1 MEILTCFSCRLSLFT
16 IMTWQSVK
24 KGGKG
29 KDHLLV
35 FLCVPVLAG
44 VLGRKLD
51 CLLAGFLQSE
61 FFLTGSCFKTNR
73 KILFAVSWSSIA
85 CIISNL
91 PVSGSYTSQLWKK
104 TCLTW
109 HCRLFKKSAYIILN
123 CMLAS
128 KNAVYSRL
136 FSLLSNCFLTLKICD
151 PRCDWEWF

>member
-16 IMTWQSVK
+16 IMKLQSVK

-29 KDHLLV
+29 KEDHLLV
-35 FLCVPVLAG
+35 FLCSCVLAG
-44 VLGRKLD
+44 ALWRKLD
-51 CLLAGFLQSE
+51 CLLYLQSE
-61 FFLTGSCFKTNR
+61 FFLPGSCFKTNR

-91 PVSGSYTSQLWKK
+91 PVSCFHIQVSCEK
-104 TCLTW
+104 TGLTW
-109 HCRLFKKSAYIILN
+109 HSRLLKESAYIILN

>member
-16 IMTWQSVK
+16 IMKWQSVK

-51 CLLAGFLQSE
+51 CLLAG
-61 FFLTGSCFKTNR
+61 SCFKTNR

-85 CIISNL
+85 CIISNM

-104 TCLTW
+104 TGLTW
-109 HCRLFKKSAYIILN
+109 HRRLFKKSAYIILN

>member
-16 IMTWQSVK
+16 IMKWQSVK

-35 FLCVPVLAG
+35 FLCVPVLAR

-85 CIISNL
+85 CIISNM

-104 TCLTW
+104 LVSPDTAGCSKKVLILYWIACWPQRMLFIPGYFPCCLTVSW
-109 HCRLFKKSAYIILN
+109 
-123 CMLAS
+123 
-128 KNAVYSRL
+128 
-136 FSLLSNCFLTLKICD
+136 
-151 PRCDWEWF
+151 P

>member
-44 VLGRKLD
+44 VLWRKLD

-104 TCLTW
+104 AVQKKCLYYIEL
-109 HCRLFKKSAYIILN
+109 HAGLKECCLFQAIFP
-123 CMLAS
+123 
-128 KNAVYSRL
+128 VV
-136 FSLLSNCFLTLKICD
+136 
-151 PRCDWEWF
+151 